1 LIAAVPIK
9 WKIMFHCLIT
19 LGWSNIF
26 YFHKLCFFLEFISA
40 HNLSCET
47 WWPFPKTETD
57 FLMGEQ
63 QICMCVPLTAWNKCD
78 WARYYGHV
86 CRKLNFHFGHAPRSR
101 VTFHYSSIKSAS
113 FSKSALYYYKLTRRP
128 IINER
133 HNPFLSRLCALLK
146 DASPDA
152 RVAPPTPQTP
162 KAALGILSFR
172 PANNWVGHSPAN
184 KIDVFV
190 FSCYW
195 VEATGEW
202 VLLPA
207 RSWILS
213 ESFLG
218 YSPAQCCGNTAI
230 SLKISGMTDFR

>member
-1 LIAAVPIK
+1 MEFPFRTRSSLERLSTVVPSK
-9 WKIMFHCLIT
+9 
-19 LGWSNIF
+19 
-26 YFHKLCFFLEFISA
+26 
-40 HNLSCET
+40 
-47 WWPFPKTETD
+47 
-57 FLMGEQ
+57 
-63 QICMCVPLTAWNKCD
+63 
-78 WARYYGHV
+78 R
-86 CRKLNFHFGHAPRSR
+86 
-101 VTFHYSSIKSAS
+101 AS

-128 IINER
+128 IINEQ
-133 HNPFLSRLCALLK
+133 HNPFLWSGRVRALK

-152 RVAPPTPQTP
+152 RAAPPTPQTP

-213 ESFLG
+213 ESFVG
-218 YSPAQCCGNTAI
+218 SPAQCCGNTAI
-230 SLKISGMTDFR
+230 SLKISGTTDFR